1 MTVRI
6 YVPRDAAA
14 IALGAHEVA
23 AAVANEIVSR
33 GLDASVVRNG
43 SRGMHWI
50 EPLVEVD
57 TPAGRIAYGPVSVAD
72 VASLFDADFLNGG
85 SHALALG
92 ATEEIPFFARQTR
105 LTFARCGITDP
116 VSLTDYEA
124 HGGLVG
130 LKAAIAMTPSDVVTT
145 VTDSGLRGRGG
156 AGFPTGIKWRT
167 VLDTAGEQ
175 KYIVCNADEGDSGT
189 FADRMIMEG
198 DPFVLIE
205 GMAIAGLAT

>member
-116 VSLTDYEA
+116 VSLADYEA

-130 LKAAIAMTPSDVVTT
+130 LKAAIAMTPSDVVPLESYAEAGIERLLGDWKW
-145 VTDSGLRGRGG
+145 VSLFFNRVNAAMGKNPLYPFDISGPVADKL
-156 AGFPTGIKWRT
+156 GFVHHVVR
-167 VLDTAGEQ
+167 Q
-175 KYIVCNADEGDSGT
+175 RS
-189 FADRMIMEG
+189 
-198 DPFVLIE
+198 
-205 GMAIAGLAT
+205 

>member
-33 GLDASVVRNG
+33 GFDASVVRNG
-43 SRGMHWI
+43 SRGMHWL

-57 TPAGRIAYGPVSVAD
+57 TPTGRIAYGPVSVAD

-85 SHALALG
+85 AHALALG

-116 VSLTDYEA
+116 VSL
-124 HGGLVG
+124 
-130 LKAAIAMTPSDVVTT
+130 
-145 VTDSGLRGRGG
+145 
-156 AGFPTGIKWRT
+156 
-167 VLDTAGEQ
+167 
-175 KYIVCNADEGDSGT
+175 AD
-189 FADRMIMEG
+189 
-198 DPFVLIE
+198 
-205 GMAIAGLAT
+205 

>member
-57 TPAGRIAYGPVSVAD
+57 TPAGRIAYGPVAVAD

-116 VSLTDYEA
+116 VSLADYEA

-130 LKAAIAMTPSDVVTT
+130 LKAAIACGHD
-145 VTDSGLRGRGG
+145 RGS
-156 AGFPTGIKWRT
+156 PTG
-167 VLDTAGEQ
+167 
-175 KYIVCNADEGDSGT
+175 S
-189 FADRMIMEG
+189 
-198 DPFVLIE
+198 P
-205 GMAIAGLAT
+205 LARQTPISTR